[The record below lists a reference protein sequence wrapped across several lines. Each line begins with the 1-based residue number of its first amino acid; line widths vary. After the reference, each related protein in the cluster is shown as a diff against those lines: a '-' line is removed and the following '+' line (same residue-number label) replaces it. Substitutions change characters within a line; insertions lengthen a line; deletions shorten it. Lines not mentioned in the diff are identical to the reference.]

1 MGGKILQKWDLQPP
15 FNPYN
20 YRRGRVCTK
29 SYFNHLSTNPTKW
42 PNTLKQKFINKLST
56 NCLSMFDHF
65 VRLAYGDTT
74 QFVCLWKKI
83 SKASSIFS
91 VHIYAIYSVNTGKDN
106 VQPENI
112 KKPHQMNLLR
122 SFEFKSCI
130 LKFQLQKILVLNQ
143 AEVLNKN

>member
-74 QFVCLWKKI
+74 QFVCLWKKLAKQVPYFLYI
-83 SKASSIFS
+83 YICHLLSKYWKRQCSTWKHQKASSNEPSSKFRVQKLHFKIS
-91 VHIYAIYSVNTGKDN
+91 VTKD
-106 VQPENI
+106 P
-112 KKPHQMNLLR
+112 R
-122 SFEFKSCI
+122 T
-130 LKFQLQKILVLNQ
+130 
-143 AEVLNKN
+143 